1 MRANEFVLE
10 GKSHD
15 FMAGHCHVM
24 AIALKQLHPD
34 WQIRAHVGYDDDA
47 ADDTEYRVDHVYTV
61 APDGTAYDCRG
72 RFDNEQ
78 QLVGPDTTGGV
89 DTQYVN
95 FGPEEIK
102 QAMLRGELKRFSKQ
116 DLANAMQTATQ
127 VGKQDISEAPAGYKE
142 IEFVCVNP
150 RFPDATDPA
159 LQKKMYRG
167 LKQID
172 GVVPLWQEWGDYS
185 EGQAS
190 LSAIYQD
197 SASRDKILSL
207 AKQLGVEVDL
217 EQAVSDDYVG
227 RAMRGEH
234 EGQQGLTEEINP
246 DCFDPAF
253 NDTQIFD
260 GLTYRATAEK
270 GYDDKTYFQ
279 VKVFDS
285 NFQQVGLAKFS
296 PTKRGLVSAMTSI
309 QPEYQGQGLARNIYA
324 YVRSLGNTIAPS
336 RNQLPPGKAM
346 WDSWKKS
353 GDAKYLMR
361 NVAERKQS
369 PLEDFEGLQ
378 FRMVNDN
385 DQLFVNAFDSS
396 GGNELGHV
404 TFDIGDGKE
413 LDPQNLYVKHK
424 FRSQGIAQIM
434 YDFVKSKG
442 YKIQRSWDQ
451 TDAGAG
457 FWDKH
462 RGEERVWEQDVAEA
476 FVTEDAMMGKLE
488 DSGKIV
494 RILKKAHTVP
504 FSDEKNWLLIDTDPA
519 KGNKGLGLKWVPAD
533 TRFTWVRPYRDSMEE
548 GSLTEIENIDQSQYR
563 GGKDTLD
570 SYSTPG
576 KKHLRALPGG
586 SDLMYSITSDAYGSY
601 VHIVDPGIPGITKP
615 SIVAGLSLVEGV
627 IPDSVQ
633 VGSITVDEDYR
644 GRGLAKALYGIVLTI
659 MKKTLISGSSQTPGG
674 RRNWLSLASIP
685 GVEIKGLLD
694 LVNSQ
699 LEKSRQVDN
708 TIDQLMQLGG
718 QFVAKNN
725 NYTYWAFDV
734 VPGNGQLAPAV
745 KNKLSKLYGY
755 DSDNLLM
762 ATWTGGQQGVAEGS
776 ENNNPIANKIFFAR
790 SNKAPKG
797 WSYDH
802 IGFITQDGKQ
812 IQMSGHKGNDVYV
825 TKAVTDDPEF
835 PKQNIKIV
843 SLSKS
848 VSVPTTNSVGAEN
861 CGTFVANVLQA
872 NGIKGIDTQ
881 KIYSVFKKPQKQG
894 LTEGATVTRIDSN
907 PITDFGPSLKA
918 YKHTD
923 DWSQS
928 GVDTGDDSYWKNKN
942 LKTNTTKGLF
952 AGDPKRTALY
962 ATGNAHETRY
972 VEFTQDGQPIVYFDR
987 KDLPAM
993 RSRKTYLTVFDASDF
1008 RQLPTGEWFSEN
1020 PGKPIKQVPIGDPFK
1035 YIASQ
1040 GWIVRVTDN
1049 LDKVFNQV
1057 KNMHK
1062 AGKIAQYG
1070 AEGMN
1075 ENKQGVAENFAD
1087 GKNPQDKGDA
1097 KRHGIN
1103 TKASV
1108 SSLRKT
1114 AKQGGRKGQL
1124 AHWLANMKSGRAK
1137 KK

>member
-1 MRANEFVLE
+1 
-10 GKSHD
+10 
-15 FMAGHCHVM
+15 
-24 AIALKQLHPD
+24 
-34 WQIRAHVGYDDDA
+34 
-47 ADDTEYRVDHVYTV
+47 V

-102 QAMLRGELKRFSKQ
+102 QAMLRGELKRFTKQ
-116 DLANAMQTATQ
+116 DLANAMQVATQ
-127 VGKQDISEAPAGYKE
+127 AGKKNIAEAPDGYKE

-190 LSAIYQD
+190 LSAIYQG
-197 SASRDKILSL
+197 SKNRDKILSL

-217 EQAVSDDYVG
+217 EQAVSDDYVD

-234 EGQQGLTEEINP
+234 EGQQGMAEGLTE
-246 DCFDPAF
+246 
-253 NDTQIFD
+253 
-260 GLTYRATAEK
+260 YK
-270 GYDDKTYFQ
+270 
-279 VKVFDS
+279 
-285 NFQQVGLAKFS
+285 
-296 PTKRGLVSAMTSI
+296 
-309 QPEYQGQGLARNIYA
+309 
-324 YVRSLGNTIAPS
+324 NT
-336 RNQLPPGKAM
+336 
-346 WDSWKKS
+346 
-353 GDAKYLMR
+353 
-361 NVAERKQS
+361 
-369 PLEDFEGLQ
+369 PLQDYNGLQ
-378 FRMVNDN
+378 FMIDSNHPYLRVEAFAPGSGQQLAQVDFKID
-385 DQLFVNAFDSS
+385 DQD
-396 GGNELGHV
+396 ELHPEDLHV
-404 TFDIGDGKE
+404 EERWRG
-413 LDPQNLYVKHK
+413 
-424 FRSQGIAQIM
+424 QGIAQIM

-442 YKIQRSWDQ
+442 YTIHRSWSQ
-451 TDAGAG
+451 TDAGSG

-462 RGEERVWEQDVAEA
+462 RGEERVWE
-476 FVTEDAMMGKLE
+476 
-488 DSGKIV
+488 
-494 RILKKAHTVP
+494 
-504 FSDEKNWLLIDTDPA
+504 
-519 KGNKGLGLKWVPAD
+519 
-533 TRFTWVRPYRDSMEE
+533 
-548 GSLTEIENIDQSQYR
+548 
-563 GGKDTLD
+563 
-570 SYSTPG
+570 
-576 KKHLRALPGG
+576 
-586 SDLMYSITSDAYGSY
+586 
-601 VHIVDPGIPGITKP
+601 
-615 SIVAGLSLVEGV
+615 
-627 IPDSVQ
+627 
-633 VGSITVDEDYR
+633 
-644 GRGLAKALYGIVLTI
+644 
-659 MKKTLISGSSQTPGG
+659 
-674 RRNWLSLASIP
+674 
-685 GVEIKGLLD
+685 
-694 LVNSQ
+694 
-699 LEKSRQVDN
+699 
-708 TIDQLMQLGG
+708 
-718 QFVAKNN
+718 
-725 NYTYWAFDV
+725 
-734 VPGNGQLAPAV
+734 
-745 KNKLSKLYGY
+745 
-755 DSDNLLM
+755 
-762 ATWTGGQQGVAEGS
+762 QGVAEGS

-907 PITDFGPSLKA
+907 PITDFGSSLKA

-972 VEFTQDGQPIVYFDR
+972 VEFTQNGQPIVYFDR

-1020 PGKPIKQVPIGDPFK
+1020 PSKPIKQVPIGDPFK
-1035 YIASQ
+1035 YIADQ

-1049 LDKVFNQV
+1049 LDKVFKQV
-1057 KNMHK
+1057 QNMHK

-1075 ENKQGVAENFAD
+1075 ESKQGVAEAS
-1087 GKNPQDKGDA
+1087 GYIPSEKQKNDPRFSTALTVDVKPDSIKKNA
-1097 KRHGIN
+1097 KAFYWNTSRAGIPP
-1103 TKASV
+1103 
-1108 SSLRKT
+1108 T
-1114 AKQGGRKGQL
+1114 AKP
-1124 AHWLANMKSGRAK
+1124 SGK
-1137 KK
+1137 I

>member
-1 MRANEFVLE
+1 
-10 GKSHD
+10 
-15 FMAGHCHVM
+15 
-24 AIALKQLHPD
+24 
-34 WQIRAHVGYDDDA
+34 
-47 ADDTEYRVDHVYTV
+47 
-61 APDGTAYDCRG
+61 
-72 RFDNEQ
+72 
-78 QLVGPDTTGGV
+78 
-89 DTQYVN
+89 
-95 FGPEEIK
+95 
-102 QAMLRGELKRFSKQ
+102 
-116 DLANAMQTATQ
+116 
-127 VGKQDISEAPAGYKE
+127 
-142 IEFVCVNP
+142 
-150 RFPDATDPA
+150 
-159 LQKKMYRG
+159 
-167 LKQID
+167 
-172 GVVPLWQEWGDYS
+172 
-185 EGQAS
+185 
-190 LSAIYQD
+190 
-197 SASRDKILSL
+197 
-207 AKQLGVEVDL
+207 
-217 EQAVSDDYVG
+217 
-227 RAMRGEH
+227 
-234 EGQQGLTEEINP
+234 
-246 DCFDPAF
+246 
-253 NDTQIFD
+253 
-260 GLTYRATAEK
+260 
-270 GYDDKTYFQ
+270 
-279 VKVFDS
+279 
-285 NFQQVGLAKFS
+285 
-296 PTKRGLVSAMTSI
+296 
-309 QPEYQGQGLARNIYA
+309 
-324 YVRSLGNTIAPS
+324 
-336 RNQLPPGKAM
+336 
-346 WDSWKKS
+346 
-353 GDAKYLMR
+353 
-361 NVAERKQS
+361 
-369 PLEDFEGLQ
+369 
-378 FRMVNDN
+378 
-385 DQLFVNAFDSS
+385 
-396 GGNELGHV
+396 
-404 TFDIGDGKE
+404 
-413 LDPQNLYVKHK
+413 
-424 FRSQGIAQIM
+424 
-434 YDFVKSKG
+434 
-442 YKIQRSWDQ
+442 
-451 TDAGAG
+451 
-457 FWDKH
+457 
-462 RGEERVWEQDVAEA
+462 VWE
-476 FVTEDAMMGKLE
+476 
-488 DSGKIV
+488 
-494 RILKKAHTVP
+494 
-504 FSDEKNWLLIDTDPA
+504 
-519 KGNKGLGLKWVPAD
+519 
-533 TRFTWVRPYRDSMEE
+533 
-548 GSLTEIENIDQSQYR
+548 
-563 GGKDTLD
+563 
-570 SYSTPG
+570 
-576 KKHLRALPGG
+576 
-586 SDLMYSITSDAYGSY
+586 
-601 VHIVDPGIPGITKP
+601 
-615 SIVAGLSLVEGV
+615 
-627 IPDSVQ
+627 
-633 VGSITVDEDYR
+633 
-644 GRGLAKALYGIVLTI
+644 
-659 MKKTLISGSSQTPGG
+659 
-674 RRNWLSLASIP
+674 
-685 GVEIKGLLD
+685 
-694 LVNSQ
+694 
-699 LEKSRQVDN
+699 
-708 TIDQLMQLGG
+708 
-718 QFVAKNN
+718 
-725 NYTYWAFDV
+725 
-734 VPGNGQLAPAV
+734 
-745 KNKLSKLYGY
+745 
-755 DSDNLLM
+755 
-762 ATWTGGQQGVAEGS
+762 QGVAEGS